1 MINARRLLVAGVTAL
16 LVAGLGACGGGSGDS
31 GRSGTAR
38 TAQASPDGVPGI
50 KDTVRGL
57 KDTVRHV
64 SRKTAYAT
72 RPHLVRTCRP
82 ATRRVRH
89 TSRSGSGTH
98 RTTRVWYTTEHY
110 QSCTKVQKGTE
121 RYRRVVRR
129 ERWCVSLDDVNGVS
143 AQDGVW
149 YEVDRQTYSQ
159 VLAAD
164 DHTRVRFTPTGTG
177 C

>member
-1 MINARRLLVAGVTAL
+1 
-16 LVAGLGACGGGSGDS
+16 SGRSDA
-31 GRSGTAR
+31 GRSGTAK
-38 TAQASPDGVPGI
+38 TAQASPDG
-50 KDTVRGL
+50 VRGL

-129 ERWCVSLDDVNGVS
+129 ERWCVSLDDVNGVGT
-143 AQDGVW
+143 QDDVW

-164 DHTRVRFTPTGTG
+164 DHTRVEFVPTGTG

>member
-1 MINARRLLVAGVTAL
+1 MINGRRLLVAGVTAL

-31 GRSGTAR
+31 GQSGTAR
-38 TAQASPDGVPGI
+38 TAQASPDS
-50 KDTVRGL
+50 VRGL

-82 ATRRVRH
+82 ATRQVRH

-110 QSCTKVQKGTE
+110 QSCTKVRKGTE

-129 ERWCVSLDDVNGVS
+129 ERWCVSLDDVNGVRT
-143 AQDGVW
+143 QDDVW